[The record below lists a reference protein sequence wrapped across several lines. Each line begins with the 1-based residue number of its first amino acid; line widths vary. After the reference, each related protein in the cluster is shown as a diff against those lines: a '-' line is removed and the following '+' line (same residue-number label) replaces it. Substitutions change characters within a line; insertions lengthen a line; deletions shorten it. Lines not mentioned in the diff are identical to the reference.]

1 MDTDNNYV
9 IFNVIMPRTLANDDK
24 ALKAREKKLI
34 ENLNFFLRNYNRL
47 LAIGYRK
54 AVLDAEIR
62 WLKEELKKMS
72 RRI

>member
-1 MDTDNNYV
+1 
-9 IFNVIMPRTLANDDK
+9 MPRTLANDDK